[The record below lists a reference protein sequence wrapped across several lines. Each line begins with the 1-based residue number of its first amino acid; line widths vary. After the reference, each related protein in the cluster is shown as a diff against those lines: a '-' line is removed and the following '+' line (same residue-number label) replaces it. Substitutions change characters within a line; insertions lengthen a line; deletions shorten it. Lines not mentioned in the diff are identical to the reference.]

1 MREQVAHIVRKMFT
15 RCVRFQRSR
24 LHGRAGGKLH
34 RFMADIDIHIWL
46 NGTLQEMFS
55 GWIERGLTPAL
66 RRAAKNGLPINIVV
80 GPRACGKTTL
90 VRHLVDEST
99 YVRYVSFAEADTRA
113 AAKESPLLFVESL
126 PFGTVIDEAQL
137 VPEILVPIKE
147 SVDEI
152 GRPGHFLLTG
162 STRVDLPT
170 MGGTN
175 PLAGRF
181 ARFELGPLNAAERH
195 ERPSPSVDLLLKGD
209 PTDLTFADQRG
220 AAYDKEAAATG
231 YPLLLTSNADRRRW
245 RRDYLR
251 SVVPE
256 TLIESD
262 HVVDHQRLARLL
274 DGIAG
279 MAGHELILNH
289 LIAGLSI
296 DRRTAARYLDLLE
309 EMRLIR
315 RLPGLRMKATDTER
329 AVPKLHMA
337 DPILVTPDPG
347 GVSDSRRGA
356 LLESFV
362 VNEIATQLEWVGGAD
377 GLFHWRDRRRDECDL
392 VVELDGGF
400 IAIEVKRTREV
411 PRNATAG
418 IDAFRTRYPDRFRRG
433 LVMYAGR
440 NTLPLA
446 HDTWA
451 VPISSLW
458 CS

>member
-1 MREQVAHIVRKMFT
+1 MAERHTVTV
-15 RCVRFQRSR
+15 
-24 LHGRAGGKLH
+24 HG
-34 RFMADIDIHIWL
+34 
-46 NGTLQEMFS
+46 
-55 GWIERGLTPAL
+55 GWIERGLTPIL
-66 RRAAKNGLPINIVV
+66 RRAAKSGLPVSIVV

-90 VRHLVDEST
+90 VRHLVQDST
-99 YVRYVSFAEADTRA
+99 YARYVSFAEADTRA

-137 VPEILVPIKE
+137 VPQVLVPIKE
-147 SVDEI
+147 SVDEL
-152 GRPGHFLLTG
+152 GRSGHFLLTG
-162 STRVDLPT
+162 STQVDLPT

-195 ERPSPSVDLLLKGD
+195 DRPTPSVDLLLNGD
-209 PTDLTFADQRG
+209 PMSLTFADWRG
-220 AAYDKEAAATG
+220 TTYDKEAATTG
-231 YPLLLTSNADRRRW
+231 YPLLLTSDADHRRW

-274 DGIAG
+274 DRLAG

-309 EMRLIR
+309 RMRLIR

-337 DPILVTPDPG
+337 DPILITPDPG
-347 GVSDSRRGA
+347 GVADSRRGA
-356 LLESFV
+356 FL
-362 VNEIATQLEWVGGAD
+362 
-377 GLFHWRDRRRDECDL
+377 
-392 VVELDGGF
+392 
-400 IAIEVKRTREV
+400 
-411 PRNATAG
+411 
-418 IDAFRTRYPDRFRRG
+418 
-433 LVMYAGR
+433 
-440 NTLPLA
+440 
-446 HDTWA
+446 
-451 VPISSLW
+451 
-458 CS
+458 

>member
-1 MREQVAHIVRKMFT
+1 MAERYTVDVYRE
-15 RCVRFQRSR
+15 
-24 LHGRAGGKLH
+24 
-34 RFMADIDIHIWL
+34 
-46 NGTLQEMFS
+46 
-55 GWIERGLTPAL
+55 WIERGLTPAL
-66 RRAAKNGLPINIVV
+66 RRAAASGLPVSIVV

-90 VRHLVDEST
+90 VRHLVQDST
-99 YVRYVSFAEADTRA
+99 YNRYVSFAEADTRA

-137 VPEILVPIKE
+137 VPEVLAPIKE
-147 SVDEI
+147 SVDEL
-152 GRPGHFLLTG
+152 GRSGHFLLTG

-195 ERPSPSVDLLLKGD
+195 QRPSPSVDQLLKGD
-209 PTDLTFADQRG
+209 PTSLEFADQR
-220 AAYDKEAAATG
+220 ATTYDKEASTTG
-231 YPLLLTSNADRRRW
+231 YPFLFTSDADQRRW

-274 DGIAG
+274 DGLAG

-329 AVPKLHMA
+329 AIPKLHMA

-347 GVSDSRRGA
+347 GVADSRRGA
-356 LLESFV
+356 LLESLV
-362 VNEIATQLEWVGGAD
+362 VNEIATQLEWIGGAD

-392 VVELDGGF
+392 IIDLDGGF

-418 IDAFRTRYPDRFRRG
+418 IRAFRARYPNQFRRG

-440 NTLPLA
+440 NTLPLGP
-446 HDTWA
+446 DIWA

-458 CS
+458 SN